1 MKKTLLWATILS
13 CFLSI
18 PVLYAAEEGISVT
31 STGRVQVKPDM
42 AVFDVTV
49 QSVDR
54 NAAKAAARTA
64 ETWAALQRALR
75 MAGVQPEDSPSA
87 DYSVRPQ
94 WVWEQSSGKNVLTG
108 YIARHVVRVTVR
120 DLRRTGAVVD
130 AAVGA
135 GAGDVGEIRFASSK
149 QNELRREALDQ
160 AVRKSREDALVMA
173 KAAGGKLGALVELT
187 ADEQPPQ
194 HFPVREAMLMKASPD
209 TVPTEITP
217 AEEDISVTVHSRW
230 RFVAIPLK

>member
-1 MKKTLLWATILS
+1 MKKILAFATILS
-13 CFLSI
+13 CFTFSPALH
-18 PVLYAAEEGISVT
+18 AAEEGISVT
-31 STGRVQVKPDM
+31 ATGRVPVRPDM

-54 NAAKAAARTA
+54 NAGKAAARTA
-64 ETWAALQRALR
+64 ETWAALQQALR
-75 MAGVQPEDSPSA
+75 KAGIQPEDSPSA

-94 WVWEQSSGKNVLTG
+94 LVWEQSSGKNVLKG
-108 YIARHVVRVTVR
+108 YVARHVVRVTVR

-135 GAGDVGEIRFASSK
+135 GVGEVGDIRFASSK

-160 AVRKSREDALVMA
+160 AVRKSREDAVVMA

-187 ADEQPPQ
+187 TDSQQVQP
-194 HFPVREAMLMKASPD
+194 FPVREAMLMKAAPEA
-209 TVPTEITP
+209 VPTEITP
-217 AEEDISVTVHSRW
+217 AEGDISVTVHSRW
-230 RFVAIPLK
+230 RFVGQPVK